1 MSETTTPAATPAATP
16 APTSSRF
23 SAWEAVVA
31 VVVAAWTLV
40 IAAVRFG
47 PGFERWRAE
56 TDAKQVTHQFY
67 AWFDKGT
74 FPPGELLE
82 QYADIYNAPPLYKL
96 LMGGLSTFIDPKDAA
111 IGLSAL
117 LFVLT
122 VAVIGHLGWRRGG
135 IFVGAAAA
143 ILYAHAEGAF
153 LSTVGGHPRSFGPLF
168 FALFLWTVV
177 EKRRGLMLLLLVVEG
192 GIYPS
197 PLLAC
202 GPAAAIIVALDFWK
216 DRRVKPVAAFLVASV
231 LALGFAKAQDLRAPT
246 SWGRI
251 ISYDE
256 AMKHPAWQRGSRF
269 PYVPLPTFWKHPEEA
284 VNRLVAPVG
293 KPVVTGVGGNTLL
306 WVWAGLFAVALVSMI
321 RRRRFEV
328 GPELLLLS
336 ATLFAHLL
344 ARHLAF
350 QLHIPHRAVA
360 HGWPVILATLV
371 PVAAWA
377 GVRQLLSGWKAGLV
391 AAVLTAVPLLLVS
404 GHGVRAPRTWRDYG
418 RDADLYV
425 WLQKKTP
432 KDALFAGNYQIMDEV
447 PLFGRRRVYQNWK
460 LAHPYRLGYFDLV
473 TERTRKM
480 YEAFYA
486 RDIKDIV
493 RFADETGVDYM
504 IVDQSRFKTFERGD
518 GQLFEP
524 LRSMVQPMFSA
535 CTAGG
540 CALNPPPAKAVV
552 FTSKRYQVVSMEKL
566 RGLTS
571 TSTSTSTPTPTP

>member
-1 MSETTTPAATPAATP
+1 MSDTNTATDTATDTNAVTP
-16 APTSSRF
+16 SSRRF
-23 SAWEAVVA
+23 AAWEIVTAL
-31 VVVAAWTLV
+31 VVAAWTLV

-47 PGFERWRAE
+47 PGFGRWRAE

-82 QYADIYNAPPLYKL
+82 QYADIYNAPPLYKV
-96 LMGGLSTFIDPKDAA
+96 LMASLSTFIDPKDAA
-111 IGLSAL
+111 VGLSAV
-117 LFVLT
+117 LFLAT
-122 VAVIGHLGWRRGG
+122 VAVIFAIGCRRGG
-135 IFVGAAAA
+135 TLVGASAAV
-143 ILYAHAEGAF
+143 LYAHAEGVF
-153 LSTVGGHPRSFGPLF
+153 LSTVGGHPRSFAPLF
-168 FALFLWTVV
+168 FALFLWSVV
-177 EKRRGLMLLLLVVEG
+177 EKRRGFMVVLLIIEG

-202 GPAAAIIVALDFWK
+202 GPAAAVLVALDLWR

-231 LALGFAKAQDLRAPT
+231 LALGLAKAQDLRAPT

-256 AMKHPAWQRGSRF
+256 AVNHPAWQRGSRF
-269 PYVPLPTFWKHPEEA
+269 PYVPLPSFWKHPEEA
-284 VNRLVAPVG
+284 IDRLVAPVG
-293 KPVVTGVGGNTLL
+293 TPLVAGVSGDTLVWIWGGLLAVGVVGM
-306 WVWAGLFAVALVSMI
+306 A
-321 RRRRFEV
+321 RRRRFDV

-336 ATLFAHLL
+336 ATLLAHLL

-371 PVAAWA
+371 PVATWA
-377 GVRQLLSGWKAGLV
+377 GVRQVLSGWKAGLV
-391 AAVLTAVPLLLVS
+391 AAALTAAPLLVVA
-404 GHGVRAPRTWRDYG
+404 GHGVKPPNSWRDYG

-425 WLQKKTP
+425 WLQTKTP
-432 KDALFAGNYQIMDEV
+432 KDAIFAGNYQIMDEV

-473 TERTRKM
+473 TERTKKM
-480 YEAFYA
+480 YAAYYA
-486 RDIKDIV
+486 RDVADVV
-493 RFADETGVDYM
+493 RFADETGVDYLV
-504 IVDQSRFKTFERGD
+504 VDRSRFRTFERGD

-524 LRSMVQPMFSA
+524 LRSLIEPMFTA
-535 CTAGG
+535 CTSGG
-540 CALNPPPAKAVV
+540 CALDPPPAPAVV

-566 RGLTS
+566 RQLT
-571 TSTSTSTPTPTP
+571 TPTPTPTP